1 MPSNSLPVTEPY
13 SGGSADVPTNICA
26 LLAIGTELG
35 LFTKRIARA
44 QLMWP
49 GATQLGG
56 TVMLMPAQLAMLLR
70 GALQKRRDAI
80 RRDAIMRGRTISLT
94 ACAHK
99 SYKTTM
105 MSAPGV
111 KPRSFRRMGPIYN

>member
-1 MPSNSLPVTEPY
+1 VPSNSLPVTEPY

-56 TVMLMPAQLAMLLR
+56 TVMLMPAQLAMLLG
-70 GALQKRRDAI
+70 GALQK